1 MTVKSPNRI
10 ILAIL
15 CTAALS
21 LGGCGFPGVYKIDVQ
36 QGNVITQDM
45 VDQLRPGMTTR
56 QVRFIMGSPLI
67 QDTLHPNR
75 WDYLYSLQ
83 AGHSTRTQERIS
95 LFFENDRLAGLSGDF
110 VPGTSRDEAIM
121 GGQLPASSS
130 SESFPVDLGA
140 PLQTGDN

>member
-36 QGNVITQDM
+36 QGNVVTQDM
-45 VDQLRPGMTTR
+45 VNQLRPGMTTR
-56 QVRFIMGSPLI
+56 QVRFIMGTPLI
-67 QDTLHPNR
+67 QDTLNPNR

-83 AGHSTRTQERIS
+83 AGHSTRTQERIA
-95 LFFENDRLAGLSGDF
+95 LFFENDRLVGLNGDF
-110 VPGTSRDEAIM
+110 IPGTSRDEAIM
-121 GGQLPASSS
+121 GAQHSATPT

-140 PLQTGDN
+140 PLQTGE